1 MVKKEAKSLF
11 VALADGKFEPGTTQ
25 QSIVDQC
32 NKKYKLN
39 GEAREGSREK
49 HMLKVRTVQRLVAKG
64 QIGSTPEKRGAKPA
78 ISRSFLKLVALHV
91 NMEQVGVHGEMSVAQ
106 IKATLTTATFD
117 TVHEGK
123 FNAEYAW
130 EQVRRIHA
138 DIFVPTGIVQAG
150 DICWQWVTFEKVNS
164 FMKTTR

>member
-1 MVKKEAKSLF
+1 MCCRFGPSSVWL
-11 VALADGKFEPGTTQ
+11 P
-25 QSIVDQC
+25 
-32 NKKYKLN
+32 
-39 GEAREGSREK
+39 
-49 HMLKVRTVQRLVAKG
+49 KG
-64 QIGSTPEKRGAKPA
+64 ISIGSTPEKRGAKSA

-91 NMEQVGVHGEMSVAQ
+91 NMEQVGAHGEMSVAQ

-150 DICWQWVTFEKVNS
+150 EIRWQWVTFERVNS
-164 FMKTTR
+164 FMTTTRGVCSSSILLLLLLLLLLLFLLLLPH